1 MGGIALLT
9 WSVTVGSEM
18 TDHGGELTLPVVKSL
33 GVIGLFVSMVLFLL
47 VTRRNREKRTSM

>member
-18 TDHGGELTLPVVKSL
+18 SNHGGALTSPVVKSL
-33 GVIGLFVSMVLFLL
+33 GVIGLLVSMVLFLL
-47 VTRRNREKRTSM
+47 AARHNREQRTSV